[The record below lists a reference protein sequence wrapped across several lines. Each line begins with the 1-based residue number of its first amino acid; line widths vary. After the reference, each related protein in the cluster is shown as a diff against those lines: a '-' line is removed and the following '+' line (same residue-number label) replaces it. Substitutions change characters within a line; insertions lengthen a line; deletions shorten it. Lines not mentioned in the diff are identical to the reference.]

1 MLVTG
6 RDMRCGQ
13 NAARR
18 DGDNRVLP
26 AIVATFE
33 AMAALPAAM
42 SRLLGLIFLLSLASS
57 APACTIPVFRF
68 ALDRWQADA
77 FTLVLPAEKAAAT
90 ADLLRPLRAN
100 GRANLT
106 IKTAPAQA
114 GPARPELRFPN
125 SDTVA
130 WSGDLGQAA
139 LDGLLDSNGRREIV
153 RQILA
158 GDSVIWVVCGG
169 DPAEAERIGQRL
181 KFLEQVA
188 SLPIQ
193 DPNDPDSRLGPG
205 PPLKLKF
212 SLLRLDAAA
221 PQEALLRRM
230 LAGPDGDADRPF
242 AAAVFGRGRV
252 LGAWPLKQL
261 DDRALEEACLFL
273 IGRCSCRVKN
283 ENPGWDLL
291 LNVAWE
297 TSLAAVG
304 KTAVTPPA
312 ETAALAEPEIVT
324 ATQTVTT
331 QPAAQPV
338 APSKGWAIA
347 AALLLALAAWRL
359 LSRRTKD

>member
-1 MLVTG
+1 
-6 RDMRCGQ
+6 
-13 NAARR
+13 
-18 DGDNRVLP
+18 
-26 AIVATFE
+26 
-33 AMAALPAAM
+33 M
-42 SRLLGLIFLLSLASS
+42 SRLLGLAFLFCLASA

-68 ALDRWQADA
+68 ALDRWQADP
-77 FTLVLPAEKAAAT
+77 FTLLLPADSAT
-90 ADLLRPLRAN
+90 ASADLLRPLRAN

-130 WSGDLGQAA
+130 WSGDLGPAA
-139 LDGLLDSNGRREIV
+139 LDGLLDSNGRRQIV

-158 GDSVIWVVCGG
+158 GDSVVWVVCGG

-205 PPLKLKF
+205 PALKLKF
-212 SLLRLDAAA
+212 SLLRLDAAD
-221 PQEALLRRM
+221 PQEALLRRL
-230 LAGPDGDADRPF
+230 LAGPEGEADRPF

-252 LGAWPLKQL
+252 LGAWPLEQL

-273 IGRCSCRVKN
+273 VGRCSCRVKN

-291 LNVAWE
+291 LNVDWDQAL
-297 TSLAAVG
+297 TVAGKNAA
-304 KTAVTPPA
+304 AEPA
-312 ETAALAEPEIVT
+312 AATAAAPEVVQTVT
-324 ATQTVTT
+324 APQTVTT
-331 QPAAQPV
+331 QPVVKPV
-338 APSKGWAIA
+338 AASKKGWAIA

-359 LSRRTKD
+359 LRRSPKD